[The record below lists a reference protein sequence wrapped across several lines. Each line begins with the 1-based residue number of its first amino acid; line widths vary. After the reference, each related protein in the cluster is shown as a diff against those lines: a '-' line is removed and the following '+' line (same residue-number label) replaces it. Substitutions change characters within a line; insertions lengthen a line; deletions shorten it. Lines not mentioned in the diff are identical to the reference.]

1 MWFSQERKKL
11 LKWNRKHFSRFHNSS
26 FLDLKNKIENM
37 YRTQALKQKSSLT
50 LPPGPGPVTQA
61 TKRVNLQIK
70 IWLEAATGGV
80 L

>member
-1 MWFSQERKKL
+1 M
-11 LKWNRKHFSRFHNSS
+11 
-26 FLDLKNKIENM
+26 ENM
-37 YRTQALKQKSSLT
+37 YRTQPLKQKSSLT